1 MSSNNFLICLRW
13 RLFAISRFNSR
24 TARRGSQ
31 AEINFS
37 LRQAQPQMLGPSRD
51 WQSPAKF
58 ELAIKSQERQ
68 GNWANN
74 SNQRVRKSAQGDQV
88 RISRTR
94 RLHRYRTPHR
104 PFARTL
110 ASAARHPGVAL
121 AIASANFPQQ
131 KLAPAQNVP
140 LKLVDLLPDVER
152 STSGTV
158 GSDSV

>member
-24 TARRGSQ
+24 TARPVLQ

-37 LRQAQPQMLGPSRD
+37 LRQAQPQMLGPLRD

-58 ELAIKSQERQ
+58 KLAIKSQERQ

-74 SNQRVRKSAQGDQV
+74 SNQCVRKSAQCDQV
-88 RISRTR
+88 RSSSAR
-94 RLHRYRTPHR
+94 RLPRYRTPHR
-104 PFARTL
+104 PF
-110 ASAARHPGVAL
+110 ARHPGVAL

-131 KLAPAQNVP
+131 KLARAQKVP
-140 LKLVDLLPDVER
+140 LKLVDLLA
-152 STSGTV
+152 
-158 GSDSV
+158 

>member
-24 TARRGSQ
+24 TARPALQ

-37 LRQAQPQMLGPSRD
+37 LRQAQPQMLGPLRD

-58 ELAIKSQERQ
+58 KLAIKSQERQ

-74 SNQRVRKSAQGDQV
+74 SNQRVSKSGQGDQV
-88 RISRTR
+88 RSSSAC

-104 PFARTL
+104 PFARML
-110 ASAARHPGVAL
+110 ASAARNPGVAL
-121 AIASANFPQQ
+121 AIASSNFPLQ

-140 LKLVDLLPDVER
+140 LKLVYLLA
-152 STSGTV
+152 
-158 GSDSV
+158 